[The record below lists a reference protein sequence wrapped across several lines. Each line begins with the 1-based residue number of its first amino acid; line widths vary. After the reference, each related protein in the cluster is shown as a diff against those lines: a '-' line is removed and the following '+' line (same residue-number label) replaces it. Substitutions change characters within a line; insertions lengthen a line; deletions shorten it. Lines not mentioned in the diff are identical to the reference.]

1 VPRKSRY
8 CNSTQPA
15 TIQKQHDNSKTYNYK
30 VSYRTLFSIAT
41 LLAIL
46 VVVVLVLSFT
56 YGRLLV
62 SAQRAFVLER
72 ENKQLEAQVAQID
85 SLKLEL
91 LNLQALSIQI
101 KGMLGVE
108 MSQADSV
115 LVANLSPAKS
125 PAIGTDEDMDRV
137 GAQEQKQMLEA
148 LPSMW
153 PVRGYVTRE
162 FYLTGGEDNAQY
174 HPGIDIAAARDTP
187 VLAAAEGVVEASHFD
202 DTYGWMVEIDHGYGI
217 STLYGHCTRNL
228 VNVGDRV
235 TRGKTIATVGSTG
248 KSTAPHLHFEVRKN
262 GVPVDPKDY
271 LLN

>member
-1 VPRKSRY
+1 MGKNFSIIVVP
-8 CNSTQPA
+8 
-15 TIQKQHDNSKTYNYK
+15 HDNSKTYNYK
-30 VSYRTLFSIAT
+30 VSYRALFSIAA
-41 LLAIL
+41 LLAVL

-56 YGRLLV
+56 YGRVLV
-62 SAQRAFVLER
+62 TAQRSFVLER
-72 ENKQLEAQVAQID
+72 ENRQLHSQVAQID

-101 KGMLGVE
+101 KRMLGVE
-108 MSQADSV
+108 ISQEDSL
-115 LVANLSPAKS
+115 LVANWSPAKS
-125 PAIGTDEDMDRV
+125 PAIESEGDMDGV
-137 GAQEQKQMLEA
+137 GEQEQKRMLDA
-148 LPSMW
+148 LPSIW
-153 PVRGYVTRE
+153 PIRGYVTRE
-162 FYLTGGEDNAQY
+162 FHSTGGESNAQY
-174 HPGIDIAAARDTP
+174 HPGIDIAAARGTP
-187 VLAAAEGVVEASHFD
+187 VLAAAEGVVEASNFD

-217 STLYGHCTRNL
+217 HTLYGHCTRNL